1 MRAEAQRRAWLEAMA
16 LEVWQPRLVLPNA
29 APARPVWQAA
39 DQPIAPSAVSPE
51 PVWTAP
57 KAPRVLDAPAS
68 SPIARLVVL
77 PSAKPS
83 APPAKV
89 VALRPSP
96 AEPEPIPQFALQIL
110 QAGRCLL
117 VVDLPMGEAFQA
129 RDPAYLLLRD
139 LLRAARLADSPSI
152 LGGGEPIRWPL
163 LSRGNFEQGAEAAQ
177 IYVQAVLASNQE
189 QMEDCAC
196 LWLLGPHAVRF
207 AGGLDLSSGW
217 KWQTVHGL
225 GAALSMPSLEQ
236 LMEQPTLKAELWAL
250 MCRTQSCWILES

>member
-39 DQPIAPSAVSPE
+39 DQPVAPSALKPE
-51 PVWTAP
+51 PVRTPATP
-57 KAPRVLDAPAS
+57 PVLRDVLSPPVARV
-68 SPIARLVVL
+68 VVL

-96 AEPEPIPQFALQIL
+96 AEPEPIPQFALQVL

-139 LLRAARLADSPSI
+139 LLRAAGLPDSPSI

-163 LSRGNFEQGAEAAQ
+163 LSKGNLEQGAEAAQ

-217 KWQTVHGL
+217 KSQTVHGL
-225 GAALSMPSLEQ
+225 GAALSMPSLDQ
-236 LMEQPTLKAELWAL
+236 LMEQPALKAELWAL
-250 MCRTQSCWILES
+250 MCRTQSCWIPES